1 MNKISGKLLGMFSSH
16 CKNMV
21 DLRAITICIPYLLDI
36 ILNNKKS
43 TERTKTKI
51 LEDVSYKNRLYP
63 FPVNS
68 KRKFTLLLA
77 YPSIASHTLKEIY
90 SIRYFSRG
98 DRGIAGHF
106 FYSHK
111 TAIKLSFSP
120 NVKVAC

>member
-1 MNKISGKLLGMFSSH
+1 
-16 CKNMV
+16 MV

-43 TERTKTKI
+43 TERTNTKI

-77 YPSIASHTLKEIY
+77 YPSTASHTLKEIY
-90 SIRYFSRG
+90 SKSYNTVF
-98 DRGIAGHF
+98 
-106 FYSHK
+106 
-111 TAIKLSFSP
+111 
-120 NVKVAC
+120 